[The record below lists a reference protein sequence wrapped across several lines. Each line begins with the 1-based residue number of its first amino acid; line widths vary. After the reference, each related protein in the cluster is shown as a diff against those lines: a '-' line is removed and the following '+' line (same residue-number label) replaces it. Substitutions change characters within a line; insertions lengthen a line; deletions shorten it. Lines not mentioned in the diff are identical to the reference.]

1 MTTVATTEPTI
12 KHPAGAYDRVFYT
25 GMAVAMALTV
35 FAGFAPT
42 YYLRGYFGAPVTV
55 SGSTTLSPLA
65 HLHGV
70 VFTAWVVLFLVQTG
84 LVASRRVAVH
94 RRLGVA
100 GVALAA
106 TMVVVGI
113 STAIVGAANGGGPPG
128 IDPLAFLL
136 VPIADMVLFAGF
148 VTAAVLKRREREAH
162 KRLML
167 LAYVS
172 IIAAAIARLPG
183 VLPLGPL
190 VFFGL
195 SLIFVAAGVV
205 YDRLSRRRIH
215 PVYLWGGAVLVVSI
229 PARLAISGSAAWLAL
244 AERLVR

>member
-1 MTTVATTEPTI
+1 MTTLATATAAI
-12 KHPAGAYDRVFYT
+12 RHPAGAYDRVFYT

-55 SGSTTLSPLA
+55 SGAVTLSPLA
-65 HLHGV
+65 YLHGA
-70 VFTAWVVLFLVQTG
+70 VFTAWVVLFLAQTW

-94 RRLGVA
+94 RRLGMA

-106 TMVVVGI
+106 AMVVVGI
-113 STAIVGAANGGGPPG
+113 STAIRSAASGGAPTG

-136 VPIADMVLFAGF
+136 IPVSDMVLFAGF
-148 VTAAVLKRREREAH
+148 VTAAVLKRRDRETH

-172 IIAAAIARLPG
+172 IITAAIARLPG
-183 VLPLGPL
+183 VAPLGPL
-190 VFFGL
+190 AFFGL
-195 SLIFVAAGVV
+195 SLLFVVAGAV
-205 YDRLSRRRIH
+205 YDRWSRGRIH
-215 PVYLWGGAVLVVSI
+215 PVYLWGGALLAVSI
-229 PARLAISGSAAWLAL
+229 PARLALSGSAAWLAL

>member
-1 MTTVATTEPTI
+1 MTTLAAARADIQRRT
-12 KHPAGAYDRVFYT
+12 GAYDRVFYT

-42 YYLRGYFGAPVTV
+42 YYLRGYFGAPLTV
-55 SGSTTLSPLA
+55 SGSATLSPLA

-70 VFTAWVVLFLVQTG
+70 LFTAWVVLFLAQTW
-84 LVASRRVAVH
+84 LVASRRLAVH
-94 RRLGVA
+94 RRLGAA
-100 GVALAA
+100 GVVLAA
-106 TMVVVGI
+106 AMVVVGI
-113 STAIVGAANGGGPPG
+113 STAIRSAANGGAPDGV
-128 IDPLAFLL
+128 DLLVFLL
-136 VPIADMVLFAGF
+136 IPIGDMVLFAGF
-148 VTAAVLKRREREAH
+148 VTAAVLKRRDREAH

-172 IIAAAIARLPG
+172 IITAAVARLPG

-190 VFFGL
+190 AFFGL
-195 SLIFVAAGVV
+195 AFLFVVAGIV
-205 YDRLSRRRIH
+205 YDRLSRGRIH
-215 PVYLWGGAVLVVSI
+215 PVYLWGGAVFLISV